1 MQRLRVKFT
10 REEGVKFLSHL
21 DLMRFWERAIRRA
34 GFETAY
40 SEGFT
45 PHARL
50 SLAAPL
56 PVGIT
61 SRVELMD
68 VWLTGWETPNTFAG
82 RIAEQ
87 LPEGM
92 EILETKIISPEAP
105 SMQSQINFA
114 TYEVEIESARSA
126 AEVEAAVKK
135 LMESDDFP
143 WKHAREKEERHYNLR
158 TLVEDIKVSCP
169 DASRYKLE
177 MKLRCD
183 TSGSGRPEQVA
194 LALGFSERPLA
205 IRRTGLIFQ

>member
-10 REEGVKFLSHL
+10 REEGIKFLSHL

-68 VWLTGWETPNTFAG
+68 VWLSGWETPNTFSQK
-82 RIAEQ
+82 IAEQ

-92 EILETKIISPEAP
+92 EILETKIVSPEAP
-105 SMQSQINFA
+105 SMQSQMNFA
-114 TYEVEIESARSA
+114 TYEVEIESARSV
-126 AEVEAAVKK
+126 AEVDGAVKK
-135 LMESDDFP
+135 LMQSADFP
-143 WKHAREKEERHYNLR
+143 WKHSREKEERHYNLR
-158 TLVEDIKVSCP
+158 ALVEDVKVNSP
-169 DASRYKLE
+169 GDHLYKIE
-177 MKLRCD
+177 MRLRCD

-194 LALGFSERPLA
+194 LALGFTERPVA

>member
-1 MQRLRVKFT
+1 MQRLRVKFA

-45 PHARL
+45 PHARI

-61 SRVELMD
+61 SSVEMMD
-68 VWLTGWETPNTFAG
+68 IWLTGWETPGSFA
-82 RIAEQ
+82 RKLAEQ

-92 EILETKIISPEAP
+92 EILEASIVSPEAP
-105 SMQSQINFA
+105 SLQSRITFA
-114 TYEVEIESARSA
+114 SYEVDVNSTRSA
-126 AEVEAAVKK
+126 AEVESSIKA
-135 LMESDDFP
+135 LMDADDFP
-143 WKHAREKEERHYNLR
+143 WKHSREKEERHYNLR
-158 TLVEDIKVSCP
+158 ALVDDVHVVS
-169 DASRYKLE
+169 RNGNKYRLG

-194 LALGFSERPLA
+194 LALGFSERPSS
-205 IRRTGLIFQ
+205 ICRTDLIFQ

>member
-1 MQRLRVKFT
+1 MQRLRIKFT
-10 REEGVKFLSHL
+10 RENQIKFLSHL

-68 VWLTGWETPNTFAG
+68 VWLAGWETPNTFANKL
-82 RIAEQ
+82 AEQ
-87 LPEGM
+87 LPGGM
-92 EILETKIISPEAP
+92 EILEARVVSPEAP
-105 SMQSQINFA
+105 SMQSQIHFA
-114 TYEVEIESARSA
+114 AYEVEIESGRSA
-126 AEVEAAVKK
+126 EEVDSSIRA
-135 LMESDDFP
+135 LMESEDFP
-143 WKHAREKEERHYNLR
+143 WKHSREKEERRYNLR
-158 TLVEDIKVSCP
+158 ALVDDVRIIS
-169 DASRYKLE
+169 SSGSIYKLG

-183 TSGSGRPEQVA
+183 TSGSGRPEQVT
-194 LALGFSERPLA
+194 LALGFRERPSS
-205 IRRTGLIFQ
+205 IHRTDLIFQ